1 MDAHAHK
8 PCTTCMTRSTSLHA
22 CMGCRETSILRID
35 KVKGCMFVNQYLV
48 VKFLGRGACGKVFLC
63 LNTHDL
69 RLYAM
74 KVRGALQHAPCTL
87 LRVSHACAACFTHA
101 LGHMVALQC
110 HVSASVLRYVD
121 AGCAQS

>member
-1 MDAHAHK
+1 MN
-8 PCTTCMTRSTSLHA
+8 PCEDSSPTPSSLA
-22 CMGCRETSILRID
+22 DICRETSILRID

-74 KVRGALQHAPCTL
+74 KVRRLCVLATMHCVASGKSQGAYVDGVGDDNVVRT
-87 LRVSHACAACFTHA
+87 HAC
-101 LGHMVALQC
+101 MV
-110 HVSASVLRYVD
+110 
-121 AGCAQS
+121 